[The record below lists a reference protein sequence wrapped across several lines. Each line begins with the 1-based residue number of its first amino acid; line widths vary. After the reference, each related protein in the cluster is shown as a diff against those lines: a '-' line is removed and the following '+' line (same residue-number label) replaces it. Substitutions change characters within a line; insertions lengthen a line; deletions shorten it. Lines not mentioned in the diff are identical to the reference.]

1 MYDVSVFPTDV
12 WELFP
17 DHDVLGAHF
26 ALTTSD
32 SGRVIGLALL
42 EEGRPDVV
50 VMFDMIINP
59 YNDAGESPY
68 SGEFVEVA
76 PDTAAAIAL
85 VDQLAEVN

>member
-1 MYDVSVFPTDV
+1 MYEVSVFPTDV

-50 VMFDMIINP
+50 VIFDMIINP

-68 SGEFVEVA
+68 YGEFVDVVDDVERA
-76 PDTAAAIAL
+76 LAL
-85 VDQLAEVN
+85 VEELAEVN

>member
-1 MYDVSVFPTDV
+1 MYEVSVFPTDV

-50 VMFDMIINP
+50 VVFDMIINP

-68 SGEFVEVA
+68 YGEFVDVVDDVERA
-76 PDTAAAIAL
+76 LAL
-85 VDQLAEVN
+85 VEELAEVN